1 METLLKIVQ
10 TVNSYLSDYILI
22 VMLVAAGLFFSIK
35 TRFVQ
40 VRYFG
45 AAMRKAFGEVKLF
58 GKKANLIYSV
68 IAIAFIFL
76 GSLLSNDLVWE
87 LTDMFNQLMV
97 IPNVIALLA
106 LGGLVAAS
114 AKAGSSETLE
124 NKKK

>member
-58 GKKANLIYSV
+58 GKKHDSGMSSFQALAT
-68 IAIAFIFL
+68 AIFRHGDDIRRSRPRA
-76 GSLLSNDLVWE
+76 DHACR
-87 LTDMFNQLMV
+87 
-97 IPNVIALLA
+97 P
-106 LGGLVAAS
+106 
-114 AKAGSSETLE
+114 
-124 NKKK
+124 

>member
-45 AAMRKAFGEVKLF
+45 AAMRKAFSEVKLF
-58 GKKANLIYSV
+58 GKKHDS
-68 IAIAFIFL
+68 
-76 GSLLSNDLVWE
+76 GMS
-87 LTDMFNQLMV
+87 
-97 IPNVIALLA
+97 
-106 LGGLVAAS
+106 
-114 AKAGSSETLE
+114 
-124 NKKK
+124 